1 MEGLMK
7 PTRYLEFRVVFRVV
21 ESAGL
26 LGLQGNDRKS
36 LPWSYL
42 PSGGEGTRTPD
53 LYIANVP
60 LSQLSYTPES
70 RGFTLVSADAGQEE
84 SL

>member
-7 PTRYLEFRVVFRVV
+7 PTRYLGFRVVFRVV

-26 LGLQGNDRKS
+26 LRLQGNDRKS
-36 LPWSYL
+36 LPWSHL
-42 PSGGEGTRTPD
+42 QGGGEGTRTPD

-60 LSQLSYTPES
+60 LSQLSYTPNH
-70 RGFTLVSADAGQEE
+70 AA
-84 SL
+84 SLWYRPIRRKGSL